1 MLAHRFV
8 RSPITRAVL
17 LSAASAL
24 TLFVLVGAAQAKHG
38 TVVGPGDSIQ
48 AAVDAADPADTILV
62 YGTHRENVA
71 VQTDG
76 LTLRGVGATI
86 LPPTVPT
93 VHACF
98 DPNEVDEAVHG
109 ICVVGD
115 VDFHSGEV
123 ARYVKDV
130 TVTGFTVRGFTGS
143 GLITSGA
150 SHATFKGNVVE
161 NNGDAG
167 ISDAQSTGT
176 RVLAN
181 EASGSRFGIFV
192 LATEGSEIA
201 ANSVHDNCVGT
212 FAFLGAAQTRVAAN
226 AISHNTRA
234 CPAATDEWPAL
245 SGIGVLLI
253 AVTDTD
259 VTANVINGNL
269 PTGETSFS
277 GGVVLTAVPD
287 APPATGNTI
296 THNVL
301 AHNDPDLSW
310 DESDPENLFD
320 HNVCRTSSP
329 ADLCG

>member
-1 MLAHRFV
+1 MSAPRFV
-8 RSPITRAVL
+8 RSSIARAVL

-48 AAVDAADPADTILV
+48 AAVNAADPGDTILV

-71 VQTDG
+71 VHTDG

-98 DPNEVDEAVHG
+98 DPNDVDEAVHG

-123 ARYVKDV
+123 ARYVNDV

-150 SHATFKGNVVE
+150 AHATLKGNVLE

-167 ISDAQSTGT
+167 ISDAQSTDT
-176 RVLAN
+176 RVLGN

-201 ANSVHDNCVGT
+201 GNSVHDNCVGT
-212 FAFLGAAQTRVAAN
+212 FAFLGAAQTRVAGN
-226 AISHNTRA
+226 IISHNTRA
-234 CPAATDEWPAL
+234 CAATTDEWPAV
-245 SGIGVLLI
+245 SGVGVLLI
-253 AVTDTD
+253 GVMHTD

-269 PTGETSFS
+269 ATGETSFS
-277 GGVVLTAVPD
+277 GGVVLTAVPES
-287 APPATGNTI
+287 PPATGNTI

-301 AHNDPDLSW
+301 AHNDPDLFW
-310 DESDPENLFD
+310 DRSDTENVFA

-329 ADLCG
+329 TDLCG